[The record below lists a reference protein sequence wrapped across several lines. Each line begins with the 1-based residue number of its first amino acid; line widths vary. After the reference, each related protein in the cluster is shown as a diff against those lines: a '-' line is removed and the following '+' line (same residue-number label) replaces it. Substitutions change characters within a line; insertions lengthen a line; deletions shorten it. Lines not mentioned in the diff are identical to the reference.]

1 MEYLR
6 SFYQTPPSLKI
17 NIEASSHKPFKY
29 LENNQLKEYAT
40 FFPSDNIKGDFII
53 ELNQNYF
60 LEHQGIKVNL
70 IGIIENTK
78 NPSSSTKFYE
88 EFLTIS
94 SADKINNE
102 ITKFNFN
109 FPPKEKPY
117 ESYFGSSIKI
127 RYYVCV
133 NVLSSTNN
141 LSNQIEIIILKP
153 LSRELFLKEENP
165 PLKMEI
171 GVENLIHIIFEVNKT
186 NYFLRDVIIGK
197 VKIIECNLE
206 IKYMVIQVIRKEN
219 LNILNS
225 SSNENTLMSI
235 FQLMDGSPEEGI
247 EIPIRLYLSG
257 IRSLTPSFTN
267 IDDKFSVQYFLS
279 IEIEDKEER
288 TFFKKMEIKLVRLE
302 RKKGKKFLKNIK
314 KYNKIKII

>member
-1 MEYLR
+1 MEYFK
-6 SFYQTPPSLKI
+6 SFYQKPPSLKI
-17 NIEASSHKPFKY
+17 NIQTSSNKPFKY
-29 LENNQLKEYAT
+29 PNENKQIIEYPT
-40 FFPSDNIKGDFII
+40 FYPSDNIKGNFII
-53 ELNQNYF
+53 ELNQNKY

-206 IKYMVIQVIRKEN
+206 IKYFE
-219 LNILNS
+219 
-225 SSNENTLMSI
+225 
-235 FQLMDGSPEEGI
+235 
-247 EIPIRLYLSG
+247 
-257 IRSLTPSFTN
+257 
-267 IDDKFSVQYFLS
+267 
-279 IEIEDKEER
+279 
-288 TFFKKMEIKLVRLE
+288 
-302 RKKGKKFLKNIK
+302 
-314 KYNKIKII
+314 